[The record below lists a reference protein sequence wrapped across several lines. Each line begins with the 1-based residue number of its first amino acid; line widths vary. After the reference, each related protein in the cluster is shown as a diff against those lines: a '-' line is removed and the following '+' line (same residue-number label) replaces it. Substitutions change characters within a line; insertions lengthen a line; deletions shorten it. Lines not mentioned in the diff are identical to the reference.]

1 MTNTVYPKGKEALLG
16 SLNLLT
22 DDIRV
27 LVVDLDLY
35 TYNAAHDFLDDVP
48 SGAQIKAS
56 GSMTGKTVTNGVF
69 DAADTS
75 ITAVPTADHC
85 ALIIYAHTGT
95 PSTSALIHYIDTG
108 TNIMFNPN
116 GGDVLVQWNAS
127 GIFAI

>member
-1 MTNTVYPKGKEALLG
+1 VTNTVYPKGKEALLG

-35 TYNAAHDFLDDVP
+35 TYNAAHDFLDDVAG
-48 SGAQIKAS
+48 GAQIKAS

-69 DAADTS
+69 DAADTP

-85 ALIIYAHTGT
+85 GLIIYAHTGT
-95 PSTSALIHYIDTG
+95 PSTSALIYYIDTG